1 MPLNT
6 AQRRVL
12 ENWVRS
18 KAILKC
24 PSCGQDKGRFES
36 AQDDT
41 PEGTEGEGIV
51 LANGAFRT
59 LRGFASDHRGP
70 GAGQAQRATED
81 PAKTR
86 QGVGG
91 GTLGTGWRCPGEMT
105 DGARDLTLS

>member
-1 MPLNT
+1 VPLNT

-41 PEGTEGEGIV
+41 LFPSCLQQT
-51 LANGAFRT
+51 
-59 LRGFASDHRGP
+59 H
-70 GAGQAQRATED
+70 
-81 PAKTR
+81 
-86 QGVGG
+86 
-91 GTLGTGWRCPGEMT
+91 CPIFYAVYG
-105 DGARDLTLS
+105 